1 MHLAYTIAFDAP
13 ETGGHRLLAKMLA
26 MSLSRCHFDGDI
38 LSSGTRRPRSL
49 KAKVQFTFGVY
60 MGTYFFDEAGTLLN
74 LLDM

>member
-38 LSSGTRRPRSL
+38 LIFRNSEAPISESKSAVHIRPL
-49 KAKVQFTFGVY
+49 HG
-60 MGTYFFDEAGTLLN
+60 N
-74 LLDM
+74 LLL